1 MALEVVPLIFR
12 FLREGHCADAI
23 VGKEIQSIPQSINLK
38 ILTLEIINA
47 KVAIVSAALN
57 LFFVNKSDN
66 YPPLLSCG
74 VVISIMNQI
83 PSGIEISMQLCK
95 EGYCLIPAALTSASC
110 EELKALFSDDNRF
123 RKTVVME
130 EKHYGRGLYKYFN
143 YPLPTVVSECRSQLY
158 TALYPIANEWM
169 PLAKSRKKYPETLEA
184 FTEICHQ
191 LGQKKVTPLI
201 LKYGEGGFNEM
212 HQDLYGEMY
221 FPFQVAVMLS
231 ESHEDYTGGDFLIEE
246 QLRGGK
252 IFRRNITAKKGDA
265 IVFCTRFR
273 MEKQDIGWR
282 KIPVRHGVSTIHS
295 GERFTL
301 GLIFHDADK

>member
-1 MALEVVPLIFR
+1 MALEVVPLIFKS
-12 FLREGHCADAI
+12 LREGHCAVEVLD
-23 VGKEIQSIPQSINLK
+23 KLIQSAAKMINRKL
-38 ILTLEIINA
+38 LTLEIVRA
-47 KVAIVSAALN
+47 KVGIVKSASI
-57 LFFVNKSDN
+57 LFCVNKSDKVRPCL
-66 YPPLLSCG
+66 YCA
-74 VVISIMNQI
+74 VDFYIMN
-83 PSGIEISMQLCK
+83 SFLSTEEISEQLSTQ
-95 EGYCLIPAALTSASC
+95 GYSLITGIMADAFC
-110 EELKALFSDDNRF
+110 NELRAIFSEDERF
-123 RKTVVME
+123 RKAVVME
-130 EKHYGRGLYKYFN
+130 EKQYGRGVYKYFD
-143 YPLPTVVSECRSQLY
+143 YPLPAVVSECRSQLY

-191 LGQKKVTPLI
+191 LGQKKATPLI

-231 ESHEDYTGGDFLIEE
+231 DPIEDYSGGDFLIEE
-246 QLRGGK
+246 AYRGDQK
-252 IFRRNITAKKGDA
+252 MLKRIRVQKGDA

-273 MEKQDIGWR
+273 LEQVDERWM
-282 KIPVRHGVSTIHS
+282 KIPVQHGVEKITS

>member
-1 MALEVVPLIFR
+1 
-12 FLREGHCADAI
+12 
-23 VGKEIQSIPQSINLK
+23 
-38 ILTLEIINA
+38 
-47 KVAIVSAALN
+47 
-57 LFFVNKSDN
+57 
-66 YPPLLSCG
+66 
-74 VVISIMNQI
+74 
-83 PSGIEISMQLCK
+83 MQLCK

-169 PLAKSRKKYPETLEA
+169 PLAKSRKQYPDTLEA
-184 FTEICHQ
+184 FTKICHQ
-191 LGQKKVTPLI
+191 LGQKQATPLV
-201 LKYGEGGFNEM
+201 LKYTVGGYNEL
-212 HQDLYGEMY
+212 HRDLYGEMY

-231 ESHEDYTGGDFLIEE
+231 DPIEDYSGGDFLIEE
-246 QLRGGK
+246 AYRGDQK
-252 IFRRNITAKKGDA
+252 MLKRIRVQKGDA

-273 MEKQDIGWR
+273 LEQVDERWM
-282 KIPVRHGVSTIHS
+282 KIPVQHGVEKITS